1 MRAGS
6 MLAGR
11 YRLVDLLS
19 ESRGAHFW
27 RAWDTVLSRHV
38 AVHLIAD
45 EDDRAEVLMDAA
57 RRSATLFDAHLLRV
71 LDADHTGGICFVV
84 NEWGE
89 GDSLD
94 RLLLDGPLAPRRAAW
109 VVHEVGTMIATAH
122 AKGIA
127 HGRLVPENVLID
139 EAGSVKVIG
148 FAVDAALNGMPVGRV
163 PTDVVDLAA
172 VLYAALTGKWPGV
185 SRSAVPPAPQ
195 EHGRALRPRQ
205 VRAGVPRVLD
215 GLCDEVLSPYPGAH
229 DQGYDSAQAIVDAL
243 EAYVGDLTAVAAA
256 EAARHRGN
264 TSPRIP
270 RIDAPLALAPE
281 TSPGAAAA
289 AATTAVAATSTPD
302 GTDTGGDPPAPADA
316 PSDSPSDGPSDSPV
330 DPPAAVPDS
339 DGTVALPALAALA
352 HDAEDDRAP
361 ESPDSPDEGSPW
373 APDDVHPEPARE
385 QTQLGAPVFDDLTE
399 GDWYSSRTEP
409 VPPPPPF
416 EETPERPLFAPD
428 PPEGRAARVPRSDTG
443 AGTGAGFWPWET
455 DPPPPPPPAD
465 EEEVDDDG
473 RVPGRNW
480 LRIAALLALGL
491 VILLVSVFAFNRGR
505 NQGSGDDDGTSS
517 PSPSASTS
525 APAEP
530 LAISSATDFDPFGD
544 PPEENPDQAP
554 LAIDG
559 KPDTAWTTSTYQ
571 QNFGPTGLKD
581 GVGVL
586 LDLGGAQDVRA
597 VDVTLVGSPTSV
609 QLLTA
614 TGAQAPTAVDGFDVA
629 AEGDATKTRLTLTPD
644 QPVRARWLV
653 VWLTSLPDVGGFRG
667 GVAEVVVRP

>member
-6 MLAGR
+6 MLADR

-45 EDDRAEVLMDAA
+45 EDERAEVLMDAA
-57 RRSATLFDAHLLRV
+57 RRSATLFDPHLLRV

-89 GDSLD
+89 GASLD
-94 RLLLDGPLAPRRAAW
+94 RLLHEGPLAPRRAAW
-109 VVHEVGTMIATAH
+109 LVHEVGTMIASAH
-122 AKGIA
+122 ARDVA

-148 FAVDAALNGMPVGRV
+148 FAVDAALNGMPDGRIQ
-163 PTDVVDLAA
+163 TDVVDLAA
-172 VLYAALTGKWPGV
+172 LLYAALTGKWPGI

-205 VRAGVPRVLD
+205 VRAGVPRFLD
-215 GLCDEVLSPYPGAH
+215 GLCDEVLSPYPGPHAH
-229 DQGYDSAQAIVDAL
+229 GYDSAQAIVDAL
-243 EAYVGDLTAVAAA
+243 EEYVGDLAAVAAA
-256 EAARHRGN
+256 ESARHRGN

-270 RIDAPLALAPE
+270 RIDAPLALAPDA
-281 TSPGAAAA
+281 SPGAAAA
-289 AATTAVAATSTPD
+289 TAAAAAEGAS
-302 GTDTGGDPPAPADA
+302 GAEDPGPAP
-316 PSDSPSDGPSDSPV
+316 PEGDGPV
-330 DPPAAVPDS
+330 AIPA
-339 DGTVALPALAALA
+339 GAALA
-352 HDAEDDRAP
+352 RDTDPDPDPDTDPDVDGDVEEPAEAP
-361 ESPDSPDEGSPW
+361 TE
-373 APDDVHPEPARE
+373 AEPARE
-385 QTQLGAPVFDDLTE
+385 DTQVGVPVFDDLTE

-428 PPEGRAARVPRSDTG
+428 PPEGRAARVPRADTG

-465 EEEVDDDG
+465 EEEADDDG

-505 NQGSGDDDGTSS
+505 NQGSSGDDGTSS

-530 LAISSATDFDPFGD
+530 LAVSSATDFDPFGD

-581 GVGVL
+581 GVGLL
-586 LDLGGAQDVRA
+586 LDLGKAQDVRA

-629 AEGDATKTRLTLTPD
+629 AEGDATKTRLTLSPD
-644 QPVRARWLV
+644 QPVQARWLV